1 MSPCSAPPRLGLSWT
16 LDKQS
21 EQDKVEGRTGGEL
34 REKEVYSNEG
44 TALFFLSRCKLTAL
58 RGRFSLTGVRT
69 GSYEAALLL
78 SMFVTTA
85 LSRSGHTS
93 RATKGPW
100 LPWCHATAVANGVL
114 FISQQQKLT
123 FPKVAASQLPL
134 FLPRGENSKRG
145 LKTTMRQL
153 CQHGRPSPRKHFYN
167 NRRGAMLMLN
177 MPLTHTMRC
186 QITRPAPTLVIPAR
200 DSD

>member
-1 MSPCSAPPRLGLSWT
+1 MGSS
-16 LDKQS
+16 
-21 EQDKVEGRTGGEL
+21 GRKRFIQLKEL
-34 REKEVYSNEG
+34 
-44 TALFFLSRCKLTAL
+44 LFFFLSRCKLTAL
-58 RGRFSLTGVRT
+58 RGRFSLTGVGT

-78 SMFVTTA
+78 SMLVTTA
-85 LSRSGHTS
+85 PSRSGHTS

-114 FISQQQKLT
+114 FISQRQKLT
-123 FPKVAASQLPL
+123 FPKGTASQLPL

-167 NRRGAMLMLN
+167 NRRGATLMLN
-177 MPLTHTMRC
+177 TPPTRTMRC